1 MIRVTFADG
10 YEDREDDSPCIA
22 NVFEPVLRHPSEE
35 RWYLWFPGAT
45 MPFSFCARTVRLL
58 SALRGDGALVWRI
71 TSAPSEP
78 LAGRWEECRV
88 ESYPEQIARLEWERD
103 AAHQKYVLRDA
114 HALLWKGWARE
125 LWEEKREAWRA
136 LRSLRDAARNACDRE
151 MGKGHRYPESVKV
164 STLVAHLNTMDFGAT
179 EKARADAAEKRLAD
193 LRTWAD
199 DIVKRS
205 REEAPK
211 HPGKA
216 NTTWTILSV
225 LEWVVARIDGK
236 EG

>member
-1 MIRVTFADG
+1 MLVIRVTFADG

-35 RWYLWFPGAT
+35 RWYLYFPDAH
-45 MPFSFCARTVRLL
+45 PAFSFCARNVIRL
-58 SALRGDGALVWRI
+58 SDWRGGGALVWRI
-71 TSAPSEP
+71 TSAKGEP
-78 LAGRWEECRV
+78 LAGEWAPCRV

-103 AAHQKYVLRDA
+103 
-114 HALLWKGWARE
+114 
-125 LWEEKREAWRA
+125 EEEQRADRWRA
-136 LRSLRDAARNACDRE
+136 DYDHKQEEWSSSCDILAAD
-151 MGKGHRYPESVKV
+151 
-164 STLVAHLNTMDFGAT
+164 LAT

-193 LRTWAD
+193 LRAWAD

-225 LEWVVARIDGK
+225 LEWVVERIDGK

>member
-35 RWYLWFPGAT
+35 RWYLWFPDASP
-45 MPFSFCARTVRLL
+45 PFSFCARNVIPL
-58 SALRGDGALVWRI
+58 SDWRGGGALVWRI
-71 TSAPSEP
+71 TSAANEP
-78 LAGRWEECRV
+78 LAGQWAPCRV
-88 ESYPEQIARLEWERD
+88 ESYPEQIARLTAERD
-103 AAHQKYVLRDA
+103 EAVAQRDQAGDVLSDEIRRCQLFQRSTIKAEHERD
-114 HALLWKGWARE
+114 G
-125 LWEEKREAWRA
+125 
-136 LRSLRDAARNACDRE
+136 
-151 MGKGHRYPESVKV
+151 
-164 STLVAHLNTMDFGAT
+164 
-179 EKARADAAEKRLAD
+179 EKARADATEKRLAD
-193 LRTWAD
+193 LRAWAD

>member
-35 RWYLWFPGAT
+35 RWYLYFPGAH
-45 MPFSFCARTVRLL
+45 PAFSFCARNVIRL
-58 SALRGDGALVWRI
+58 SDWRGGGALVWRI
-71 TSAPSEP
+71 TSGKGEP
-78 LAGRWEECRV
+78 LAGQWVECHV
-88 ESYPEQIARLEWERD
+88 ESHEEQIARLTGEVERVE
-103 AAHQKYVLRDA
+103 AH
-114 HALLWKGWARE
+114 
-125 LWEEKREAWRA
+125 REATLA
-136 LRSLRDAARNACDRE
+136 SLRQTSDRVCE
-151 MGKGHRYPESVKV
+151 
-164 STLVAHLNTMDFGAT
+164 
-179 EKARADAAEKRLAD
+179 EKARGDAAEQRLAD
-193 LRTWAD
+193 MRAWAD